1 MPGAKQGG
9 HVDKNQLLRERDRL
23 QAVLDGYN
31 QREPTVGRHVSL
43 MERIANLD
51 SRIAQTNDV

>member
-1 MPGAKQGG
+1 M
-9 HVDKNQLLRERDRL
+9 DRNQLLRERDRL

-43 MERIANLD
+43 MARIANLD
-51 SRIAQTNDV
+51 SRLAQTNEA